1 MPAIL
6 KDIIKAWW
14 DGKEIVIVPN
24 GSKATVTNKD
34 QQVTVSPKGS
44 QVIVLQPEKPYG
56 AKIMLND
63 LRSAVQIETGVT
75 DDRLEPL
82 DSEYYLYPLAVV
94 EEVIKKIPQWD
105 SSFSEG
111 KDCDDQASWNCLAIR
126 RILPGCP
133 VLYILSA
140 SGNHAFFGVVHTI
153 GFKLFMEGG
162 PEDHAKPFLHVRF

>member
-1 MPAIL
+1 MIAL
-6 KDIIKAWW
+6 KDLIKAWW
-14 DGKEIVIVPN
+14 DGKDIVIIPN
-24 GSKATVTNKD
+24 GSKATISKKENEVII
-34 QQVTVSPKGS
+34 VSPGT
-44 QVIVLQPEKPYG
+44 QYLLLPPEKPYG

-75 DDRLEPL
+75 DDRLECL

-94 EEVIKKIPQWD
+94 EEVIKLIPQWS

-111 KDCDDQASWNCLAIR
+111 KDCDDQAMWNTMAIR
-126 RILPGCP
+126 KVLPGCP
-133 VLYILSA
+133 VLYIISA

-162 PEDHAKPFLHVRF
+162 PEDHAKPFLKVRF